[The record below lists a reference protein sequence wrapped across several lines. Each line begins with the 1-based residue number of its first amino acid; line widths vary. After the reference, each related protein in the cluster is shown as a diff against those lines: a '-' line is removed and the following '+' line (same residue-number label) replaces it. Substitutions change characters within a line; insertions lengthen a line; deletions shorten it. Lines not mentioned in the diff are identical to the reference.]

1 MGLSKKMFFNTEKSS
16 KYAQGLTQTFTA
28 KTSKRVTILIF
39 DKYYEV

>member
-1 MGLSKKMFFNTEKSS
+1 MVLSKKCFLIQKKVVSMHI
-16 KYAQGLTQTFTA
+16 GLTQTFTA